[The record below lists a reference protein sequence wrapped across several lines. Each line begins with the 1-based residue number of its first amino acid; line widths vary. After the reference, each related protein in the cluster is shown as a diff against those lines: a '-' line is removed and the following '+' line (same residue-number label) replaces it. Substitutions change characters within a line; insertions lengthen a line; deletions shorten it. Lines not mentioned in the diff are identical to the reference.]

1 MKKLN
6 IIIFMTL
13 IIILLAGCMPAQP
26 NNNNNNAVHITNRG
40 VGFVPSSNFIQ
51 SLKDADS
58 SGEYIGFYT
67 PFDLKKEIPE
77 IVAVAYEYKFDSE
90 PIVNINFFNAGTG
103 QELPGYSKEFFKS
116 QVLSIVSKY
125 KPAYIGIGNEI
136 NRYNGNIN
144 EFVATYNDIY
154 SSIKQISPNTK
165 VFTVFQYESLGDASI
180 INKLNLD
187 VVGITSYPFI
197 KGYKNSKDIPDNYY
211 SRLSSIGKPII
222 FTEIGHNS
230 LISEEDQAN
239 FVDVFYDRL
248 AKANINPKIIVW
260 GLLYDVPSAGEIWTA
275 GLFKK
280 DGSKKLAFA
289 KWTGKNGS

>member
-1 MKKLN
+1 MN
-6 IIIFMTL
+6 IFFFLGHT
-13 IIILLAGCMPAQP
+13 
-26 NNNNNNAVHITNRG
+26 
-40 VGFVPSSNFIQ
+40 F
-51 SLKDADS
+51 
-58 SGEYIGFYT
+58 
-67 PFDLKKEIPE
+67 FD
-77 IVAVAYEYKFDSE
+77 
-90 PIVNINFFNAGTG
+90 
-103 QELPGYSKEFFKS
+103 YS
-116 QVLSIVSKY
+116 
-125 KPAYIGIGNEI
+125 IGIGNEI